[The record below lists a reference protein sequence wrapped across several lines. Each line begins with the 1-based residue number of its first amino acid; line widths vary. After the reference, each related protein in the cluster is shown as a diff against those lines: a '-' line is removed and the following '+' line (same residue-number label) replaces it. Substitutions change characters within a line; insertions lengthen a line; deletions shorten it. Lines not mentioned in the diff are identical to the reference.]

1 MVKELWQKLVTSLR
15 HIRYRHTT
23 IKLWVMTGHGISY
36 MQKFTLSSEQ
46 DLTMLKEL
54 LSMSPVMIEG
64 EDLQK
69 LHRAGLAHVL
79 YEMRESPVLS
89 TPQQEEL
96 KAMHEA
102 WNDKD

>member
-1 MVKELWQKLVTSLR
+1 
-15 HIRYRHTT
+15 
-23 IKLWVMTGHGISY
+23 
-36 MQKFTLSSEQ
+36 
-46 DLTMLKEL
+46 
-54 LSMSPVMIEG
+54 MSPVMIEG